1 MKLTYKILTIAVAVA
16 AIYGGWC
23 WYSGGSETRIEFKTV
38 KLAVG
43 EFAEKVQATGTLEPQ
58 EIVDVGS
65 QVTGEIMEFGVDAD
79 GKTVDYGSEVK
90 AGQLLARIDDT
101 VVELTIKRYEASVA
115 QAKASI
121 LTANASVSK
130 AKADILQAEAT
141 NGKAQR
147 NLERAKQ
154 LGVGEALSQMS
165 YDEYLAAADTA
176 AAALESSKASLESAN
191 ASVAQ
196 AEASLQ
202 SSQAQLDSELR
213 NRDYTQITTPV
224 DGTIIVRQVSVGQ
237 TVVSSMSAT
246 TLFLVAR
253 DLKKMQI
260 WTSVNEVDIAKIKPG
275 QTVEYTVDG
284 IPNETFFGTVN
295 KVRPNATMS
304 SNVVTYVVE
313 IDIEN
318 PERKL
323 LPYMSAQANFIV
335 KQEKDVLLVPNEA
348 FAFKPSAEYIAEGV
362 DTSLARSANAQR
374 GPKGGGRP
382 EGMGEGKGPQ
392 GGEGKG
398 KRPEGAKGERPEGA
412 KGPRPDSAPIPTDE
426 SGAPIEIS
434 QLWVATEDMKLRP
447 ISVIKV
453 DSNGTHSIVKA
464 LPDAELTAGMDFVTS
479 VQVIEVK
486 EEATGSTGL
495 LEMKRPERREQGTG
509 EGPGAGGPGG
519 K

>member
-1 MKLTYKILTIAVAVA
+1 MKLFYRLLTIVLIATALV
-16 AIYGGWC
+16 GGWH
-23 WYSGGSETRIEFKTV
+23 WYSAEAETRIEFKTV
-38 KLAVG
+38 ALSRG
-43 EFAEKVQATGTLEPQ
+43 DFLEKVQATGTLEPQ

-79 GKTVDYGSEVK
+79 GKVVDYGSEVK

-130 AKADILQAEAT
+130 AKADILQSTA
-141 NGKAQR
+141 NNDKAQR
-147 NLERAKQ
+147 NLERANQ

-165 YDEYLAAADTA
+165 YDEYVATADTA
-176 AAALESSKASLESAN
+176 AAALESSKAGLESAL

-196 AEASLQ
+196 AEAQLQ
-202 SSQAQLDSELR
+202 SAQAQLDSELR

-253 DLKKMQI
+253 DLTKMQI
-260 WTSVNEVDIAKIKPG
+260 WTSVNEVDIAKIKTG
-275 QTVEYTVDG
+275 QKVEYTVDG
-284 IPNETFFGTVN
+284 IPNETFLGVVN

-318 PERKL
+318 PDRKL

-335 KQEKDVLLVPNEA
+335 KEEQDVLLVPNEA
-348 FAFKPSAEYIAEGV
+348 LAFKPSTEYIAEGV
-362 DTSLARSANAQR
+362 DSSLARGMGAKR
-374 GPKGGGRP
+374 GPRGGKGRPDGAGPPSGKARP
-382 EGMGEGKGPQ
+382 EGMG
-392 GGEGKG
+392 
-398 KRPEGAKGERPEGA
+398 KRPE
-412 KGPRPDSAPIPTDE
+412 SAPSDGRDIQT
-426 SGAPIEIS
+426 
-434 QLWVATEDMKLRP
+434 LWVATAEQKLRP
-447 ISVIKV
+447 IKV
-453 DSNGTHSIVKA
+453 LRVDANGTQSIIQA
-464 LPDAELTAGMDFVTS
+464 LPDSELREGMEFVTA
-479 VQVIEVK
+479 VQVIEEK
-486 EEATGSTGL
+486 EEATDSKGL
-495 LEMKRPERREQGTG
+495 LEMKRPERRKQGTG
-509 EGPGAGGPGG
+509 EDSKGGDDKKGDDGPKGDGPPRD
-519 K
+519 